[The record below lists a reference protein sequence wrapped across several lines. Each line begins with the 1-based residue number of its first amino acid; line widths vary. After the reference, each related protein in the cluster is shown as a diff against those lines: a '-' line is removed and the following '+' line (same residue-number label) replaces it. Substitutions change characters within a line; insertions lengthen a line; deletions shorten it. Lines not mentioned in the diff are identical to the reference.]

1 MSQSKVTPDPY
12 DIAIGPA
19 SDELVIPGATPLAGW
34 ECPRCGQVWAPH
46 IAMCS
51 CAPPSVTISSVE
63 HTYDDRQ
70 IGAVL
75 KACAVCGQMRY
86 FTNPASEVCGACR
99 T

>member
-1 MSQSKVTPDPY
+1 MTHILDDDWTGMREDDGKLAPLPPRLEPPDIQS
-12 DIAIGPA
+12 I
-19 SDELVIPGATPLAGW
+19 
-34 ECPRCGQVWAPH
+34 
-46 IAMCS
+46 
-51 CAPPSVTISSVE
+51 
-63 HTYDDRQ
+63 DDRQ